1 MSWDDIPSW
10 SADVAKSIL
19 LAVKEKDPHTFYHCL
34 RVGRVSRQLAK
45 AMGLNEFEQA
55 VLEFSGMFH
64 DVGKVG
70 IPDQV
75 LLKPGKLDQ
84 HEVELMK
91 SHPMKSSAIIEPMS
105 KTSFFRLM
113 LPGIRYHHEK
123 IDGTGYPFGVAG
135 EKIPLP
141 ARVISVVDTFDAMS
155 YSRPYRQALPLEKVQ
170 QELIDFSGTQFDAAI
185 VRIFMQLIPHL
196 NKEEENKEEIAIS
209 KIFKVA

>member
-10 SADVAKSIL
+10 SADIAKAIL
-19 LAVKEKDPHTFYHCL
+19 LSVKEKDPHTFYHCL

-64 DVGKVG
+64 DVGKIGV
-70 IPDQV
+70 PDSV
-75 LLKPGKLDQ
+75 LLKPGKLDPI
-84 HEVELMK
+84 EVEIMK
-91 SHPMKSSAIIEPMS
+91 SHPMKSSAIVEPLA
-105 KTSFFRLM
+105 KTAFFRFT

-123 IDGTGYPFGVAG
+123 IDGTGYPYGISG

-155 YSRPYRQALPLEKVQ
+155 YARPYRKAQPLEKVQ
-170 QELIDFSGTQFDAAI
+170 QELIDFSGTQFDPAI
-185 VRIFMQLIPHL
+185 VRVFMQLLPHL
-196 NKEEENKEEIAIS
+196 NSEKDETEEIAIA
-209 KIFKVA
+209 KILKAA

>member
-123 IDGTGYPFGVAG
+123 IDGTGYPFGVSG

-155 YSRPYRQALPLEKVQ
+155 YSRPYRQAQPLEKVQ
-170 QELIDFSGTQFDAAI
+170 QELLDYSGTQFDAAI

-196 NKEEENKEEIAIS
+196 NKESENKDEIAIS